1 MKKNLLRLITLI
13 FMSISLIFSLC
24 SCTLNTYACEVIES
38 ESEEFVSET
47 TTKERIFKIGQSTYR
62 MQYLSSQ
69 KSGFTGEVIE
79 RYGILEP
86 DGTTDHILQDIYIDA
101 KTEEIILF
109 HNINPYPAIEN
120 IEKMSDSEIKE
131 TVELLLSDLADFS
144 QYNHFELKRL
154 QNNPSRTYHLKWQVK
169 REIMCNINVNVYI
182 TAEGLIKIFYKT
194 DACPTN
200 ISKSIV
206 NDAERDELIE
216 KKLKEELGKEA
227 FARSEYEIFSETL
240 TYYNNE
246 PAVIYSVEIIENGF
260 SQVKVLVIH

>member
-1 MKKNLLRLITLI
+1 M
-13 FMSISLIFSLC
+13 
-24 SCTLNTYACEVIES
+24 NTYACEVIES

-154 QNNPSRTYHLKWQVK
+154 NGHPLYAYSLKWQVK
-169 REIMCNINVNVYI
+169 REIFCNISVRVYI
-182 TAEGLIKIFYKT
+182 TSDGSIDSFDKE
-194 DACPTN
+194 DACPTD
-200 ISKSIV
+200 IERSLVS
-206 NDAERDELIE
+206 DAERNQLIE
-216 KKLKEELGKEA
+216 DKLKEELGDET

-246 PAVIYSVEIIENGF
+246 PAVIYSVEIIGNGF